1 MSKSSYGLVVI
12 SLLTLIFPDDQD
24 KVDEARAILEKI
36 YPANQVDDEMRL
48 LHESVESEKTEE
60 GAIGDGSII
69 AKVKGA
75 LSSQVVRR
83 GLWAGIIV
91 QVAQQ
96 FCGINT
102 VMYYSPTIM
111 QFAGY
116 ASNTTAMALSLVT
129 SFLNAAGT
137 VVSMLTV
144 DRYGRRRIMI
154 ISMIGIIVCL
164 VVLAGVFFQSA
175 SHAPSID
182 ALESTHFGSNSTC
195 PAYVSAPDA
204 SSWNCMSCLKQKCG
218 FCANGD
224 NEV

>member
-1 MSKSSYGLVVI
+1 
-12 SLLTLIFPDDQD
+12 
-24 KVDEARAILEKI
+24 
-36 YPANQVDDEMRL
+36 MRL
-48 LHESVESEKTEE
+48 LHESVETEKAEE

-154 ISMIGIIVCL
+154 ISMFGIIACL

-175 SHAPSID
+175 SHAPPVN

-204 SSWNCMSCLKQKCG
+204 SSWNCMSCLRQKCG